1 MGLSMGDLLGTNEQD
16 DYIGACRKKLNDFQ
30 QHGPISSNAAS
41 EMQQQQQQQQQQQ
54 AFLVSQSQQPPTPP
68 PQTSTIQQAFL
79 QQQQQQMRTQAHRS
93 QQQQQQQ
100 QQQGNTAPIQPV
112 SAPMPQPQLPGAADA
127 SGNNVYIQ
135 QMFSLMQRLQQEG
148 RQIDF
153 QDPATQQLILQQMQ
167 QQQQQQQQQTV
178 ITDQQQFMLQRNNQ
192 TQAQAQ
198 MPSLFQTIGQQPT
211 ANQFLQLQQ
220 QPPLPQQPQPQSQR
234 IQPQQQNQ
242 SRPALGGGQIP
253 SHVIE
258 YLMRGLPTHVP
269 RQQRLSMAMET
280 LKKIHQEGKMPDLIN
295 ASQRASAQQQQ
306 IQQAQQR
313 TAAGRPAITQQSA
326 PPMNAQYP
334 PPQQQPRAQ
343 QQQLYPQQQQQ
354 NLTYNSATQAVPST
368 LLPQLHPLPVHL
380 RNLITGLSPDV
391 QTWER
396 IQQWYQMP
404 DRTDEQRAV
413 VKHVYQLH
421 QEYLT
426 KQVAAQAAAPAPPP
440 LSVSRNVDSPPPA
453 PTNEFAPQHLLPTA
467 APQPQPPPL
476 PAAKPAPAPKKRS
489 RAPPKKK
496 GQAATKDEAA
506 TSPTFKPNASQTP
519 SSPAMG
525 MITTPTS
532 ASFAPDSVNSV
543 GSIGVGTPLNESVV
557 VQKILSQGSKGG
569 GPADIARRLREI
581 QEEVAKNPPR
591 PLERSD
597 LAPQQKQEVEVQMR
611 SMLQM
616 YQRIDQLLPLFF
628 VITQDVPGTRRLL
641 QMKHIFKG
649 QLEGLQHQVYT
660 TDPTLLNTLK
670 DQIGRYFTFVKSNVQ
685 ATQQAMQQRQPL
697 PQAGQFA
704 TTFGIRAPYAGGEGA
719 SPTSATSFSSLQHG
733 SPGVNPAGI
742 ASTFRPGLRQEDL
755 RLPASKRRKSG
766 GATSASPQ
774 ESSLS
779 GDLSLSPKPKDEKED
794 SKPSTSVPNAAAS
807 AAARESI
814 FAKQRKTEI
823 AEQNRETAAK
833 ADPARYL
840 ISLVEPR
847 KLLCY
852 QIELKKNLV
861 PAAPT
866 TVARRSATPSISSPN
881 VDSLLIS
888 DSTIDEEQFERVLT
902 TATANI
908 SELAD
913 FNLSSSMMSMPDLSS
928 SVASAAST
936 AEAEVADMTTAEVK
950 NEMAVWDILM
960 SDDYGKE
967 DVDYYG
973 WTKNMM
979 FDWNDGIISVD

>member
-1 MGLSMGDLLGTNEQD
+1 MGANEQD

-41 EMQQQQQQQQQQQ
+41 EMQQQQQQQ

-68 PQTSTIQQAFL
+68 PQISTIQQAFL
-79 QQQQQQMRTQAHRS
+79 QQQQQQMRTQAHRT
-93 QQQQQQQ
+93 QQQQ
-100 QQQGNTAPIQPV
+100 QQQGSAVPTQPV
-112 SAPMPQPQLPGAADA
+112 SAPVPQPQLPGAADA

-167 QQQQQQQQQTV
+167 QQQQQQQPV
-178 ITDQQQFMLQRNNQ
+178 MTDQQQFMLQRNSQ
-192 TQAQAQ
+192 TQSQPQ
-198 MPSLFQTIGQQPT
+198 MPSLFQAVGQPP
-211 ANQFLQLQQ
+211 AVNQFLQLQQ
-220 QPPLPQQPQPQSQR
+220 QPSQPQTQPQPQPQPQSQR
-234 IQPQQQNQ
+234 IQVQQQNQ
-242 SRPALGGGQIP
+242 PRPALGGGQIP

-313 TAAGRPAITQQSA
+313 TAAGRPVTTQQPA
-326 PPMNAQYP
+326 LPMNAQYP
-334 PPQQQPRAQ
+334 PPQQQRSQ
-343 QQQLYPQQQQQ
+343 QQQLYPQQQ
-354 NLTYNSATQAVPST
+354 NLTYNSATQAVPPT

-380 RNLITGLSPDV
+380 RNLITGLPPDV

-426 KQVAAQAAAPAPPP
+426 KQVAAQAAASPPPP
-440 LSVSRNVDSPPPA
+440 LSVTRNVDSPPPA
-453 PTNEFAPQHLLPTA
+453 PTNEFAPQHLLPTT
-467 APQPQPPPL
+467 APL
-476 PAAKPAPAPKKRS
+476 AAAKPAPAPKKRS

-496 GQAATKDEAA
+496 GQAAAKDEPE

-532 ASFAPDSVNSV
+532 ATFAPDSVNSV
-543 GSIGVGTPLNESVV
+543 GSTGVGTPLNESVV

-597 LAPQQKQEVEVQMR
+597 LTPPQKQEVEVQMR

-628 VITQDVPGTRRLL
+628 VITQDIPGTRRLL

-660 TDPTLLNTLK
+660 TDPILLNTLK

-719 SPTSATSFSSLQHG
+719 SPTPAPSFNSLQHG
-733 SPGVNPAGI
+733 SPGVNPYGA

-766 GATSASPQ
+766 GATSVSPQ
-774 ESSLS
+774 ESSLL
-779 GDLSLSPKPKDEKED
+779 GDVSLSPNSKEEKED
-794 SKPSTSVPNAAAS
+794 FKPPTSVPNTAAT

-823 AEQNRETAAK
+823 AEQNRDTAAK

-840 ISLVEPR
+840 ISLVETR
-847 KLLCY
+847 KLLC
-852 QIELKKNLV
+852 
-861 PAAPT
+861 
-866 TVARRSATPSISSPN
+866 
-881 VDSLLIS
+881 
-888 DSTIDEEQFERVLT
+888 
-902 TATANI
+902 
-908 SELAD
+908 
-913 FNLSSSMMSMPDLSS
+913 
-928 SVASAAST
+928 
-936 AEAEVADMTTAEVK
+936 
-950 NEMAVWDILM
+950 
-960 SDDYGKE
+960 
-967 DVDYYG
+967 
-973 WTKNMM
+973 
-979 FDWNDGIISVD
+979 